1 MTVTIKKSLLSFLY
15 ITSLLL
21 SMFSCKKELPNQENK
36 NEEEKAEK
44 EVIPKLQD
52 VYLFG
57 ASNNVN
63 DLESVSLLDF
73 SLLAGLR
80 APHYTKEMRG
90 DTLEIKLP
98 GITQSQIIELMSFGE
113 SDFYNTRLLIHPED
127 SIYFHLENGKV
138 TFSKTRSSE
147 NNFFENITTPE
158 TQWPNFNGDVS
169 EYKKD
174 IEAMRD
180 TRKKIFDT
188 YVKEHSEVSKTFI
201 DMVHA
206 EMKYEYLLQLA
217 NPRSITHSST
227 ASISNFNNVDGLL
240 STLQSSQ
247 YDFEKGML
255 DLASY
260 YDQVTIEDFQK
271 PEYINN
277 DYFKRSLT
285 QLIRHYF
292 AEYEYLNYSKE
303 TFLAEKEFITKNLDG
318 ELKTYALGRLI
329 YDYNKKGFGRGAKD
343 LEIMRTS
350 ISEFK
355 SRTDKDLYLENIHT
369 IETALEIM
377 ESGIPNHIL
386 TEKLL
391 TTTLD
396 TITVG
401 ELLQSTKGNIRT
413 IDFWASWCAPCIKEM
428 KTTKTFKDELAT
440 QYGAD
445 WIYISADEIQ
455 ENWIKK
461 TKKLQPYI
469 PEDKHYRFVYPFKSK
484 LLKILKA
491 RDKNKIYVP
500 RYTILD
506 SDNNVALAIAPF
518 PSDSITFK
526 KNIQE
531 IVGE

>member
-1 MTVTIKKSLLSFLY
+1 
-15 ITSLLL
+15 
-21 SMFSCKKELPNQENK
+21 MFSCKEELPVQESQGK
-36 NEEEKAEK
+36 QKEK
-44 EVIPKLQD
+44 ENNLEDTPKLHD

-57 ASNNVN
+57 TSNHTNT
-63 DLESVSLLDF
+63 LESVSILDF
-73 SLLAGLR
+73 SLLVGLR

-90 DTLEIKLP
+90 DTLKIKLP

-138 TFSKTRSSE
+138 TFSKTRPSE
-147 NNFFENITTPE
+147 NNFFSKITTPE
-158 TQWPNFNGDVS
+158 TQWPNFNGDVL
-169 EYKKD
+169 EYKREV
-174 IEAMRD
+174 EAMRD
-180 TRKKIFDT
+180 MRKEIFDT
-188 YVKEHSEVSKTFI
+188 YVKEHPEVTKAFI

-227 ASISNFNNVDGLL
+227 SSISNFNNVDGLL
-240 STLQSSQ
+240 STLQSSR

-255 DLASY
+255 DLATY
-260 YDQVTIEDFQK
+260 YDQLNFEYFPK

-292 AEYEYLNYSKE
+292 AQYEYLNYSKE
-303 TFLAEKEFITKNLDG
+303 TFLAEKKFITKHLNG
-318 ELKTYALGRLI
+318 ELETYALGRLI
-329 YDYNKKGFGRGAKD
+329 YDYNKKGFGRGSKD
-343 LEIMRTS
+343 LKIMQTA

-355 SRTDKDLYLENIHT
+355 SRTDKDLYLEEIHT

-377 ESGIPNHIL
+377 ELGIPDHIL

-396 TITVG
+396 TITIG
-401 ELLQSTKGNIRT
+401 EVLQNTKGNIRT
-413 IDFWASWCAPCIKEM
+413 LDFWASWCAPCIKEM
-428 KTTKTFKDELAT
+428 KTTKAFKDELAT

-445 WIYISADEIQ
+445 WIYISADEVQ
-455 ENWIKK
+455 EDWIKK
-461 TKKLQPYI
+461 TKKLQQYI
-469 PEDKHYRFVYPFKSK
+469 PEDKHYRFVSPFKSK

-491 RDKNKIYVP
+491 RDKNRIYVP

-531 IVGE
+531 IAGE